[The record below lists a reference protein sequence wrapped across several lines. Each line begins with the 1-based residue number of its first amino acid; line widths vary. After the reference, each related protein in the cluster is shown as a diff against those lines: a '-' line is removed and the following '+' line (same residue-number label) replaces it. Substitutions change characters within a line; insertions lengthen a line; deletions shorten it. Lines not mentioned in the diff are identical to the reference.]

1 MTMKTLKC
9 PLCGN
14 EPAIK
19 YTPSQ
24 RYRAGCYHCG
34 RETYKSAHSREGALE
49 TAEKFMAKI
58 PSSLR
63 VREGDSLLMRFGEE
77 TRNVK
82 ITAIINTVLFETG
95 EGIIFPDNVEQ
106 WPWEL
111 KQKGETDN
119 DV

>member
-1 MTMKTLKC
+1 MKTLKC

-14 EPAIK
+14 GLAIK

-24 RYRAGCYHCG
+24 RYRAGCCHCG
-34 RETYKSAHSREGALE
+34 WETYKSAYSREDALE
-49 TAEKFMAKI
+49 KAEKSMAKI

-82 ITAIINTVLFETG
+82 ITAIINTVLFEAS
-95 EGIIFPDNVEQ
+95 EGTIFPDNVEQ
-106 WPWEL
+106 WPWEI

>member
-14 EPAIK
+14 EPVIK

-34 RETYKSAHSREGALE
+34 RETYKSAYAGEDALE
-49 TAEKFMAKI
+49 KAEKFMAKI

-77 TRNVK
+77 IRNVK

-106 WPWEL
+106 WPREIE
-111 KQKGETDN
+111 QKGETDN

>member
-1 MTMKTLKC
+1 
-9 PLCGN
+9 
-14 EPAIK
+14 
-19 YTPSQ
+19 
-24 RYRAGCYHCG
+24 
-34 RETYKSAHSREGALE
+34 
-49 TAEKFMAKI
+49 MAKI

-82 ITAIINTVLFETG
+82 ITAIINTVLFETS

-106 WPWEL
+106 WPWEI